1 MKEITLKTAD
11 VLMMCLPGTIHIS
24 GSLMTFEN
32 LMFLSPA
39 FLNAALMSSIV
50 IINSR
55 SNPSIINNAENA
67 KKGPIRKSIIFAI
80 LFSAFHLNGLE
91 YEIVQ
96 PRVPHGKPVMLY
108 QLSSLLFAVAA
119 RCDHYIRAG

>member
-1 MKEITLKTAD
+1 MKETTLKTAD
-11 VLMMCLPGTIHIS
+11 VLMMFFPGSIHIS
-24 GSLMTFEN
+24 VSLMTFEN

-39 FLNAALMSSIV
+39 FLNAALMSSTV

-67 KKGPIRKSIIFAI
+67 KKGPIRKSIIRAI
-80 LFSAFHLNGLE
+80 LFAPFLFNGLE

-96 PRVPHGKPVMLY
+96 ARVPHGKPVMSY
-108 QLSSLLFAVAA
+108 KLSGLFFAIGT
-119 RCDHYIRAG
+119 RCDHYIGAG